1 LSVVNKF
8 FEGMYRK
15 KIQNPSTS
23 DDLFTNIL
31 IINIVVSYI
40 DTNKYNPSEINEKEI
55 IDLALIKFN
64 KLFNENLKYKNFI
77 ERLNTLIDRY
87 LKEINYDKLL

>member
-1 LSVVNKF
+1 
-8 FEGMYRK
+8 MYRK